1 MDGISGLIMHS
12 LRVFVVFLF
21 LGCACLTVQA
31 ANMALNL
38 MDSHD
43 YYQVSPR
50 QGPLAEQFTTII
62 NSPPSPVRITQKNAV
77 RIALFLF
84 GDEGSIEN
92 KALQITLRKR
102 MRELGIDYR
111 LDVYLGRTH
120 SETDFS
126 AYLKVAATP
135 PDYIVMTKL
144 GFVQRR
150 FLERFLRTA
159 KTKVILYDFASP
171 LIHWMNNSPLM
182 YIGFD
187 QQRATTGLASY
198 LDRQLPPET
207 TISALVLPTGYLG
220 HARCDLFLDE
230 MLKYNRHVS
239 RIRVVAD
246 DKKEA
251 FEAAREFLKETPT
264 DFIFSCSQN
273 ISEGVVAALEQS
285 VPDSKAQTNAW
296 GLSPNGI
303 ADLVNRNVKVNVLFM
318 KDNLSI
324 AVAEAIKLDLEG
336 KNMPTLY
343 VANST
348 LMPAELDSESLR
360 LMVQQA
366 YQYSVELWQQ

>member
-1 MDGISGLIMHS
+1 MHR
-12 LRVFVVFLF
+12 LRIFVVFLF
-21 LGCACLTVQA
+21 LGCACLTAQA
-31 ANMALNL
+31 ANMALNI

-43 YYQVSPR
+43 YYQMSPR

-62 NSPPSPVRITQKNAV
+62 NSPPSPVRITQKSAV

-92 KALQITLRKR
+92 RALQVALRKR

-111 LDVYLGRTH
+111 LDVYLDRTE

-126 AYLKVAATP
+126 AYLKIAATP

-150 FLERFLRTA
+150 FLERFLRTG
-159 KTKVILYDFASP
+159 KSKVILYDFASP
-171 LIHWMNNSPLM
+171 LTHWMNNPPLM

-187 QQRATTGLASY
+187 QKRATTRLASY

-207 TISALVLPTGYLG
+207 TISALVLPASYLG
-220 HARCDLFLDE
+220 HSRCDLFLDE
-230 MLKYNRHVS
+230 MLKYNRQVS

-246 DKKEA
+246 DKVQA
-251 FEAAREFLKETPT
+251 FKAAKVFLKETPT
-264 DFIFSCSQN
+264 DFIFSCSQH
-273 ISEGVVAALEQS
+273 ISEGVVAALEE
-285 VPDSKAQTNAW
+285 DSPGLKTQTNAW

-303 ADLVNRNVKVNVLFM
+303 ADLVNRNVKVSVLFM
-318 KDNLSI
+318 KDDLSI

-336 KNMPTLY
+336 KNMPALY
-343 VANST
+343 VGNST